1 MEELLRQ
8 LIEQNN
14 QLFEEIKE
22 IKAQNKALAE
32 ENKELQKVIE
42 DAVKNAVE
50 PLKEQNKALAEQNQ
64 LLQQQ
69 IAELKENQT
78 KAFKQMFESTIKE
91 ELAQLIEMQIDKY
104 LDKIEYKQDATIEN
118 QHEIAEFLKLLRK
131 ELVSHIKESK
141 ESDEELLDKGDKILE
156 VLDDMGKGIVEYGN
170 GILDSNN
177 DWGANILE
185 NLGKLGIGITGLAK
199 RIDNASNY
207 VRENNDMTYKAV
219 KDLEST
225 INRMSW

>member
-1 MEELLRQ
+1 MEELLKELLQ
-8 LIEQNN
+8 
-14 QLFEEIKE
+14 EIKE
-22 IKAQNKALAE
+22 IKA
-32 ENKELQKVIE
+32 
-42 DAVKNAVE
+42 
-50 PLKEQNKALAEQNQ
+50 QNKALAEQNQ

-69 IAELKENQT
+69 IAELKATQT
-78 KAFKQMFESTIKE
+78 EELKKLFKNAVKE

-141 ESDEELLDKGDKILE
+141 ESDKELLDKGDKILE
-156 VLDDMGKGIVEYGN
+156 VLDDIGN
-170 GILDSNN
+170 AVVKSQESILDSNN
-177 DWGANILE
+177 MWGDAMLE
-185 NLGKLGIGITGLAK
+185 RFDKLGIGIAGLAK

>member
-14 QLFEEIKE
+14 QLFEEIK
-22 IKAQNKALAE
+22 AL
-32 ENKELQKVIE
+32 KQ
-42 DAVKNAVE
+42 
-50 PLKEQNKALAEQNQ
+50 QNQ

-69 IAELKENQT
+69 IAELKANQT
-78 KAFKQMFESTIKE
+78 EEIKKLFKNAVKE
-91 ELAQLIEMQIDKY
+91 ELAKLIEIQIDKY
-104 LDKIEYKQDATIEN
+104 LKDLQTKQDATIEN

-131 ELVSHIKESK
+131 ELVNHIKESK
-141 ESDEELLDKGDKILE
+141 ESDKELLDKGDKILE

-170 GILDSNN
+170 GILDNN
-177 DWGANILE
+177 NKWGKSILE
-185 NLGKLGIGITGLAK
+185 RFDAISVGLINLKQ
-199 RIDNASNY
+199 RIDDASEY

-225 INRMSW
+225 IYRKSW

>member
-14 QLFEEIKE
+14 QLFEEIK
-22 IKAQNKALAE
+22 AL
-32 ENKELQKVIE
+32 KQ
-42 DAVKNAVE
+42 
-50 PLKEQNKALAEQNQ
+50 QNQ

-69 IAELKENQT
+69 IAELKANQT
-78 KAFKQMFESTIKE
+78 EEIKKLFKDAVKE
-91 ELAQLIEMQIDKY
+91 ELAKLIEIQIDKY
-104 LDKIEYKQDATIEN
+104 LKDLQTKQDATIEN

-131 ELVSHIKESK
+131 ELVNHIKESK
-141 ESDEELLDKGDKILE
+141 ESDKELLDKGDKILE
-156 VLDDMGKGIVEYGN
+156 VLDDIGN
-170 GILDSNN
+170 AVVDAHKNILNSNN

-199 RIDNASNY
+199 RIDNASEY

>member
-14 QLFEEIKE
+14 QLFEEIK
-22 IKAQNKALAE
+22 AL
-32 ENKELQKVIE
+32 KQ
-42 DAVKNAVE
+42 
-50 PLKEQNKALAEQNQ
+50 QNQ

-141 ESDEELLDKGDKILE
+141 ESDKELLDKGDKILE
-156 VLDDMGKGIVEYGN
+156 VLDDIGN
-170 GILDSNN
+170 AVVNTQESILKSNN

-199 RIDNASNY
+199 RIDNASEY

-219 KDLEST
+219 KDLENT
-225 INRMSW
+225 IHRMSW

>member
-1 MEELLRQ
+1 MEELL
-8 LIEQNN
+8 
-14 QLFEEIKE
+14 KE
-22 IKAQNKALAE
+22 LLQEVKALKE
-32 ENKELQKVIE
+32 ENKK
-42 DAVKNAVE
+42 
-50 PLKEQNKALAEQNQ
+50 
-64 LLQQQ
+64 LQQQ

-141 ESDEELLDKGDKILE
+141 ESDKELLDKGDKILE
-156 VLDDMGKGIVEYGN
+156 VLDDIGN
-170 GILDSNN
+170 AVVDAHKSILDSNSR
-177 DWGANILE
+177 WGVSMLE
-185 NLGKLGIGITGLAK
+185 RFDKLGIGIAGLAK

-219 KDLEST
+219 KDLENT
-225 INRMSW
+225 IHRMSW

>member
-1 MEELLRQ
+1 MEKLLQELLQ
-8 LIEQNN
+8 
-14 QLFEEIKE
+14 EIKE
-22 IKAQNKALAE
+22 IKA
-32 ENKELQKVIE
+32 
-42 DAVKNAVE
+42 
-50 PLKEQNKALAEQNQ
+50 QNKALAEQNQ

-141 ESDEELLDKGDKILE
+141 ESDKELLDKGDKILE
-156 VLDDMGKGIVEYGN
+156 VLDDIGN
-170 GILDSNN
+170 GLVDAHKSILKNN
-177 DWGANILE
+177 NNWGKSILE
-185 NLGKLGIGITGLAK
+185 RFDAISVGLINLKQ
-199 RIDNASNY
+199 RIDDASKY

-225 INRMSW
+225 IYRKSW